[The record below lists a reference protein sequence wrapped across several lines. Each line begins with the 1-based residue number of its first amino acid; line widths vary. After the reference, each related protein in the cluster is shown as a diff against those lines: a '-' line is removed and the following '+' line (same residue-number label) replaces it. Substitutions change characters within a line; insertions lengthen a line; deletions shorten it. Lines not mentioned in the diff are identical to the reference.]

1 MPSSGLSSLSDRIV
15 AMFQDKGL
23 EKVWKFTSVFKKFS
37 FCKTLTVLRKTV
49 ESGLD
54 PRLQGI

>member
-1 MPSSGLSSLSDRIV
+1 V
-15 AMFQDKGL
+15 ARFQDKGL
-23 EKVWKFTSVFKKFS
+23 EKVWKFTPVFKKLSIFKS
-37 FCKTLTVLRKTV
+37 LTVLRKTV

>member
-1 MPSSGLSSLSDRIV
+1 VPSSGLSSLSDRIV
-15 AMFQDKGL
+15 ARFQDKGL
-23 EKVWKFTSVFKKFS
+23 EKVWKFTPVFKKLSIFKS
-37 FCKTLTVLRKTV
+37 LTVLRKTV